1 MPTWNWYTH
10 SIARDTTILND
21 SWHVRL
27 ADWEA
32 DNDAICLVRRRVFI
46 EEQQVPEELEWDGL
60 DESCTHALVTDD
72 NEKPVATARM
82 TPGGHIGRMA
92 VLPEWRQQ
100 GAGSAMLK
108 LLVDQA
114 QASGLTEV
122 MLNAQSYATGF
133 YAGHGFE
140 ISGKE
145 FMDANIPHRKMI
157 LTLDNY
163 R

>member
-1 MPTWNWYTH
+1 
-10 SIARDTTILND
+10 
-21 SWHVRL
+21 VRL
-27 ADWEA
+27 ADWHA
-32 DNDAICLVRRRVFI
+32 DNKAICRVRRQVFI
-46 EEQQVPEELEWDGL
+46 EEQQVPENLEWDGL
-60 DESCTHALVTDD
+60 DESCSHVLATDSK
-72 NEKPVATARM
+72 EQPVATARM
-82 TPGGHIGRMA
+82 TPDGHIGRMA

-100 GAGSAMLK
+100 GVGSAMLK
-108 LLVDQA
+108 LLVDRA

-157 LTLDNY
+157 LTLDNH